1 MLTGENSQTRLE
13 SLDNI
18 LFYSCGISLLVRVSC
33 ITKIAIITTENSGD
47 LTTQNSPRRSP
58 RTVNANYSVV
68 PNTNESIYNVTE
80 STTPI
85 NGGVQASVSV
95 HCSSN
100 LVKSLSSSAPST
112 IINTA
117 TIYSDNVDST
127 LKNKTSM
134 HSSCI
139 NNSSNVGNHHNVVK
153 NQKNASVSSHPLP
166 PPLPLQQEKAA
177 EVIIDDPGN
186 EMTIS
191 ELRSIAERQRQ
202 QLSRQAQQLQA
213 REERRAWLRS
223 LNSQR
228 SAQSRCGENDKITSK
243 PSDLSQEQEIRL
255 HKLRGFRGQTEQ
267 VRLSN
272 ENLVKEIDRLAS
284 LLSGKEHD
292 LQVCRQR
299 ADEAERMLTLI
310 SQWHNVISSARRQT
324 INQAGITT
332 TTVGTSAM
340 HFSDET
346 HLSSSSPSLSLPFMQ
361 PPFFTELDKKRW
373 HDGLVEADRLDRQFA
388 LVFGRK
394 PPIQTWS
401 SSQSNLHFVNSL
413 VPDKKTTSHISSS
426 IPSVS
431 IPSAPLPSYSI
442 YHHAHSKSRIID
454 QSSNVHENH
463 SPPSVTTPVAI
474 PPYIP
479 VPHSNPIITQTP
491 VTAIDSVTTSNTAFS
506 SVLTRDSSPPT
517 SSRRS
522 CFRTFMQ
529 LHPGHGVWNANTSA
543 NSSNSN
549 SISNKDNILPPA
561 TIHPLPIPRIKAP
574 PRYASRAVINDTYMR
589 RICRDSVEK
598 YKRTAS
604 EIYLASVNKLNVKST
619 SPSFQLPRP
628 MASSSEWSNDSVASE
643 HQQQQLCTTNSMN
656 GSTLRNN
663 ESADQ
668 ISSSSVIYPQHRL
681 SKSDGL
687 DGITSDN
694 YDKTSDQKVH
704 TTGLSPSPLS
714 ISASSSSS
722 SLELID
728 IDMQPDEEQ
737 KLSLFSNELDS
748 PEDEQKQQ
756 NSGDVDSGLGS
767 SDHTVVKFEHQQP
780 QVKKSTSILQMTT
793 VRTPETTTV
802 NAIDTTINTKIS
814 VTSPS
819 TITTAIVQ
827 RSELSKKEISSGIIV
842 YVDDEHGVNAR
853 MNNNSSTF
861 VEKQKHVKSILR
873 KSKSSPTSKQ
883 NSSLD
888 ETSQSLS
895 SSLCPSNS
903 VRFHPLALLLDAA
916 LEGDLELVKKTAA
929 EVADV
934 SESNDEGITALHNA
948 VCAGRVDV
956 AEFLVLTAGADVNAG
971 DTDGWTPL
979 HCAASCGN
987 VPLAKLLVEHGA
999 SLHARTL
1006 SDRETPLEKCDQ
1018 GDEEAECEEY
1028 LYFQHERL
1036 GSAASGRVYALFPRG
1051 IESAGPGSID
1061 AHLEPDEL
1069 PLKPNELLTIIDRE
1083 PPGEIE
1089 WMLAENSEGQRGLVP
1104 RSHISCYPLVRIPP
1118 SSLPIMET
1126 PKTLSSKST
1135 IWSEF
1140 DNYDDDDDGDE
1151 NSDGDVD
1158 TCTHDHQHIMKYK
1171 PYDENQPLSER
1182 ISKVQ
1187 FIAPSDNIN
1196 ETNIT
1201 TTSISNTNNNDRSY
1215 TQAVIEVEDI
1225 TSGKPPSST
1234 EANHYIHRPLSV
1246 DFTGLKVD
1254 DHQSSDEMGATNNNN
1269 DKLSTITNETCDL
1282 ATAF

>member
-1 MLTGENSQTRLE
+1 M
-13 SLDNI
+13 
-18 LFYSCGISLLVRVSC
+18 
-33 ITKIAIITTENSGD
+33 
-47 LTTQNSPRRSP
+47 P
-58 RTVNANYSVV
+58 
-68 PNTNESIYNVTE
+68 
-80 STTPI
+80 
-85 NGGVQASVSV
+85 
-95 HCSSN
+95 
-100 LVKSLSSSAPST
+100 
-112 IINTA
+112 
-117 TIYSDNVDST
+117 
-127 LKNKTSM
+127 
-134 HSSCI
+134 SSCI
-139 NNSSNVGNHHNVVK
+139 NNSSSVVGNHQTVVA

-228 SAQSRCGENDKITSK
+228 SAQNRCLENEKITSK
-243 PSDLSQEQEIRL
+243 LSDLSQEQEIRL

-284 LLSGKEHD
+284 LLSSKEHD

-332 TTVGTSAM
+332 QTVGTGTM

-346 HLSSSSPSLSLPFMQ
+346 PLSSSSPSPLSLPFMQ

-388 LVFGRK
+388 SVFGRK

-401 SSQSNLHFVNSL
+401 SSQNNLHFVNSF
-413 VPDKKTTSHISSS
+413 VPDKKTISHISSS
-426 IPSVS
+426 IPSVT
-431 IPSAPLPSYSI
+431 IPAAPLPSYSI
-442 YHHAHSKSRIID
+442 YQHAHSKSRIID

-463 SPPSVTTPVAI
+463 SPPSVTSPVSI
-474 PPYIP
+474 SPYIP
-479 VPHSNPIITQTP
+479 GSHSNPIITQTP
-491 VTAIDSVTTSNTAFS
+491 VTTIGSVITSNTAFS

-529 LHPGHGVWNANTSA
+529 LHPGYGVWNPNTAAN
-543 NSSNSN
+543 NSNSN
-549 SISNKDNILPPA
+549 SINKDNILPPS

-628 MASSSEWSNDSVASE
+628 MTSSSEWSNDSVTSE
-643 HQQQQLCTTNSMN
+643 HQQRQSCTTMD
-656 GSTLRNN
+656 GSIVRNN

-668 ISSSSVIYPQHRL
+668 ISSSSVIYQTQHRVN
-681 SKSDGL
+681 KSDGL
-687 DGITSDN
+687 DVISSDN
-694 YDKTSDQKVH
+694 CDKTPDQKVH
-704 TTGLSPSPLS
+704 TTGLSPSSPS

-737 KLSLFSNELDS
+737 KLSLLSNELDS

-767 SDHTVVKFEHQQP
+767 SDHTVIKFEHQQP

-802 NAIDTTINTKIS
+802 NTIGATINTKPN

-827 RSELSKKEISSGIIV
+827 RSELSKKEVSSGIIV
-842 YVDDEHGVNAR
+842 HVDDEHGVNAR

-873 KSKSSPTSKQ
+873 KSKSPPTSKQ

-916 LEGDLELVKKTAA
+916 LEGDLELVKKAA
-929 EVADV
+929 SEVVDV

-1006 SDRETPLEKCDQ
+1006 SDQETPLEKCDQ

-1061 AHLEPDEL
+1061 AYLEPDEL

-1089 WMLAENSEGQRGLVP
+1089 W
-1104 RSHISCYPLVRIPP
+1104 
-1118 SSLPIMET
+1118 
-1126 PKTLSSKST
+1126 
-1135 IWSEF
+1135 
-1140 DNYDDDDDGDE
+1140 
-1151 NSDGDVD
+1151 
-1158 TCTHDHQHIMKYK
+1158 
-1171 PYDENQPLSER
+1171 
-1182 ISKVQ
+1182 
-1187 FIAPSDNIN
+1187 IN
-1196 ETNIT
+1196 TD
-1201 TTSISNTNNNDRSY
+1201 NNDRSY
-1215 TQAVIEVEDI
+1215 TQAVIEVEDV

-1234 EANHYIHRPLSV
+1234 EANHYIPRPSSV
-1246 DFTGLKVD
+1246 DFTELKID
-1254 DHQSSDEMGATNNNN
+1254 DHQSSDEMGATNNNDN
-1269 DKLSTITNETCDL
+1269 KLSTITNESCDL